1 MLDTIPTY
9 HRARDP
15 RRDRVG
21 ERWRDPA
28 RDTHEPG
35 RARTR
40 LAIAAL
46 AASLVAWCAGAQA
59 AVASGPELV
68 VTGGGFGHGVG
79 MSQEGALGYA
89 EHGYSYTQ
97 ILAHYYSGTTL
108 GAAPAHARVR
118 VLIGKRVHSIALET
132 YVRGVVAAEMPA
144 SWPAA
149 ALEAQAV
156 ACRTYALTAHA
167 GGSRFDVYADT
178 RSQVYR
184 GAAAYTASTDAAVS
198 ATAGQIVTYAGAPAI
213 TYFFASSGGRTE
225 NVENAF
231 AGLAPEPWLRGVRD
245 QYEKGPLHTWTVS
258 FSYASASAR
267 LRGLV
272 RGTFEGIEVL
282 GRGYSPRIVTAYVL
296 GSGGKT
302 PVGGGELAARL
313 GLYSTWAYF
322 SARNGQALAPMP
334 DRSGE
339 PAPPSPSGEA
349 PLASGGG
356 VPASGGGVPASGGG
370 EAASAPAAASRSGGT
385 PAP

>member
-9 HRARDP
+9 HRARDR
-15 RRDRVG
+15 RRDRA
-21 ERWRDPA
+21 RDP
-28 RDTHEPG
+28 RG
-35 RARTR
+35 ARTR
-40 LAIAAL
+40 LRWAAL
-46 AASLVAWCAGAQA
+46 AASLVACCAGAQTATA
-59 AVASGPELV
+59 ASSGPELV

-97 ILAHYYSGTTL
+97 NLAHYYSGTTL
-108 GAAPAHARVR
+108 GAAPTHARVR

-184 GAAAYTASTDAAVS
+184 GAAAYTASTNAAVA
-198 ATAGQIVTYAGAPAI
+198 ATAGQIVTYEGAPAI

-225 NVENAF
+225 SVESAF
-231 AGLAPEPWLRGVRD
+231 AGSSPEPWLRGVRD
-245 QYEKGPLHTWTVS
+245 QYEKGPLHTWTAS

-282 GRGYSPRIVTAYVL
+282 KRGYSPRVEKGYVL

-302 PVGGGELAARL
+302 LVGGGELAARL
-313 GLYSTWAYF
+313 GLYSAWAYF
-322 SARNGQALAPMP
+322 STRNGQTLSPLP

-339 PAPPSPSGEA
+339 PAPPSAEV

-356 VPASGGGVPASGGG
+356 VPPSGGG
-370 EAASAPAAASRSGGT
+370 ETAPASVSRSGGT
-385 PAP
+385 SAS